1 MIKTMI
7 FSASAGKETD
17 TTLFKT
23 TQADPQ
29 AEQIVF
35 KENNKQSLHKVYNK
49 AIDFALQEDVQ
60 RLVLVHDDVILESYS
75 ERKLDKL
82 FKKFDVIGCAGTTE
96 VNLKLPALWHLMG
109 GGFGSGNLHGAVAHG
124 DEERKHMTAFGEY
137 PKRVVLLDGVFLAI
151 HRRVFEKIRFDEDC
165 PSKWH
170 FYDLD
175 YSMQC
180 HKAGFKLGV
189 GDILITHN
197 SPGLTSFTDEFNKG
211 QEWFLDKWKTK

>member
-1 MIKTMI
+1 MINTMI
-7 FSASAGKETD
+7 FSATAGKEKD
-17 TTLFKT
+17 TLLWKT
-23 TQADPQ
+23 TENDTV
-29 AEQIVF
+29 VF
-35 KENNKQSLHKVYNK
+35 KQNNTQSLHKIYNK

-60 RLVLVHDDVILESYS
+60 RLVLVHDDVILENYS
-75 ERKLDKL
+75 ESKLDNL
-82 FKKFDVIGCAGTTE
+82 FEKFDVIGCAGTTE
-96 VNLKLPALWHLMG
+96 VKLTQPALWHLMG
-109 GGFGSGNLHGAVAHG
+109 GGFGSGNLYGAVAHG
-124 DEERKHMTAFGEY
+124 DENNKHMTAFGKY

-180 HKAGFKLGV
+180 HKEGFKLGV

-197 SPGLTSFTDEFNKG
+197 SPGLTSFTKEFNEG
-211 QEWFLDKWKTK
+211 QQWFLDKWKTK

>member
-49 AIDFALQEDVQ
+49 AIDFALQEDVE

-151 HRRVFEKIRFDEDC
+151 HRRVFKKIRFDETC

>member
-1 MIKTMI
+1 MI

-49 AIDFALQEDVQ
+49 AIDFALQEDVE

>member
-7 FSASAGKETD
+7 FSATAGKEKD
-17 TTLFKT
+17 TLLWRT
-23 TQADPQ
+23 T
-29 AEQIVF
+29 ELNTVVF
-35 KENNKQSLHKVYNK
+35 KQNNKQSLQKIYNK
-49 AIDFALQEDVQ
+49 AIDFALQEDVE
-60 RLVLVHDDVILESYS
+60 RLVLVHDDVILENYS
-75 ERKLDKL
+75 EQKLDKL
-82 FKKFDVIGCAGTTE
+82 FEKFDVIGCAGTTE
-96 VNLKLPALWHLMG
+96 VRLKPPVLWHLMG
-109 GGFGSGNLHGAVAHG
+109 GGFGSGNLYGAVAHG
-124 DEERKHMTAFGEY
+124 SEDRKHMTAFGEY

-151 HRRVFEKIRFDEDC
+151 HRRVFKKIRFDEDC

-170 FYDLD
+170 FYDVD

-197 SPGLTSFTDEFNKG
+197 SPGLTSFTAEFNEG

>member
-1 MIKTMI
+1 MI

>member
-1 MIKTMI
+1 MI

-23 TQADPQ
+23 TEDNSQV
-29 AEQIVF
+29 EQIVF